1 MISSVLI
8 NLFNVYVHVNYTAAD
23 LMQAALF
30 FPPSRAL
37 YRSIELEDI
46 MDLGIKGK
54 RALVLASSRGL
65 GQGIAV
71 ALAREG
77 ANVLLCGR
85 SGEQLEANCKAINA
99 EGNGKADWIWADLGD
114 ENFVA
119 TVTAA
124 VKEKFGGLDILVNNT
139 GGPTPGTTEEMTPE
153 KLETYFFSMVLR
165 VITLTNA
172 LLPGMKQQGWGR
184 ILTVASSGVIE
195 PIANL
200 ALSNTLRP
208 ALAGWS
214 KTLASEIASH
224 GVTTNL
230 LLPGSIL
237 TGRLDE
243 LDGAAARRT
252 GKKMDEILS
261 EKEARIPV
269 GRYGKVDEFAATAA
283 FLCSEPASYIT
294 GSLIRCDGGAAR
306 SV

>member
-1 MISSVLI
+1 
-8 NLFNVYVHVNYTAAD
+8 
-23 LMQAALF
+23 
-30 FPPSRAL
+30 
-37 YRSIELEDI
+37 

-65 GQGIAV
+65 GLGIAV

-85 SGEQLEANCKAINA
+85 SGETLEANCKAINA
-99 EGNGKADWIWADLGD
+99 EGNGKADWIWADLED
-114 ENFVA
+114 ENFVE
-119 TVTAA
+119 TVKTA
-124 VKEKFGGLDILVNNT
+124 VESKLGGVDILVNNT
-139 GGPTPGTTEEMTPE
+139 GGPKPGTAEEITADR
-153 KLETYFFSMVLR
+153 LETYFLSMVLR

-172 LLPGMKQQGWGR
+172 LLPAMKEQGWGR

-214 KTLASEIASH
+214 KTLATEVARH
-224 GVTTNL
+224 GVTSNL

-243 LDGAAARRT
+243 LDGAAAKRT
-252 GKKMDEILS
+252 GKSMDDVRAA
-261 EKEARIPV
+261 KEAAIPA
-269 GRYGKVDEFAATAA
+269 GRYGTVEEFAATAA
-283 FLCSEPASYIT
+283 FLCSQPASYIT
-294 GSLIRCDGGAAR
+294 GSLVRCDGGASR

>member
-1 MISSVLI
+1 
-8 NLFNVYVHVNYTAAD
+8 
-23 LMQAALF
+23 
-30 FPPSRAL
+30 
-37 YRSIELEDI
+37 

-139 GGPTPGTTEEMTPE
+139 GGPTPGTTEEMSAE

-224 GVTTNL
+224 GVTANL

-252 GKKMDEILS
+252 GKKMDEIRS

>member
-1 MISSVLI
+1 M
-8 NLFNVYVHVNYTAAD
+8 
-23 LMQAALF
+23 
-30 FPPSRAL
+30 
-37 YRSIELEDI
+37 EEI

-65 GQGIAV
+65 GLGIAK
-71 ALAREG
+71 ALAQEG

-85 SGEQLEANCKAINA
+85 SGEQLDANCKAINA
-99 EGNGKADWIWADLGD
+99 QGKGKADWIWADLSED
-114 ENFVA
+114 NFVGS
-119 TVTAA
+119 VTAA
-124 VKEKFGGLDILVNNT
+124 VQEKFGGLDILVNNT
-139 GGPTPGTTEEMTPE
+139 GGPTPGTTEDMTPE
-153 KLETYFFSMVLR
+153 KLETYFFSMVAR

-172 LLPGMKQQGWGR
+172 LLPGMKVQGWGR

-214 KTLASEIASH
+214 KTLASEVAGH

-237 TGRLDE
+237 TARLDD
-243 LDGAAARRT
+243 LDGAAAKRT
-252 GKKMDEILS
+252 GKSVADIRV

-269 GRYGKVDEFAATAA
+269 GRYGKVEEFAATAA
-283 FLCSEPASYIT
+283 FLCSQPASYIT

>member
-1 MISSVLI
+1 
-8 NLFNVYVHVNYTAAD
+8 
-23 LMQAALF
+23 
-30 FPPSRAL
+30 
-37 YRSIELEDI
+37 

-65 GQGIAV
+65 GLGIAV

-85 SGEQLEANCKAINA
+85 SGEQLEANCQAING
-99 EGNGKADWIWADLGD
+99 EGKGRADWIWADLGD
-114 ENFVA
+114 ERFVEM
-119 TVTAA
+119 VTTA

-139 GGPTPGTTEEMTPE
+139 GGPTPGTTEDMTGE
-153 KLETYFFSMVLR
+153 KLESYFLSMVAR

-172 LLPGMKQQGWGR
+172 LLPGMKAQGWGR

-214 KTLASEIASH
+214 KTLASEVAGF

-237 TGRLDE
+237 TARLDD
-243 LDGAAARRT
+243 LDGAAAKRT
-252 GKKMDEILS
+252 GKSLEEIRTD
-261 EKEARIPV
+261 KEARIPV
-269 GRYGKVDEFAATAA
+269 GRYGNVEEFAATAA
-283 FLCSEPASYIT
+283 FLCSQPASYIT